1 MREDVKIE
9 LSNGWEVE
17 DAEVISALQ
26 LVERLKMLAKV
37 AGFTKEEDVD
47 DAPHT
52 CAGFIGEALKNLG
65 FFNNSQK

>member
-1 MREDVKIE
+1 MKEETKIT

-26 LVERLKMLAKV
+26 LVERLKMLAKC

-47 DAPHT
+47 DALHT
-52 CAGFIGEALKNLG
+52 CAGFIGEALKNIG
-65 FFNNSQK
+65 FFNGNNN